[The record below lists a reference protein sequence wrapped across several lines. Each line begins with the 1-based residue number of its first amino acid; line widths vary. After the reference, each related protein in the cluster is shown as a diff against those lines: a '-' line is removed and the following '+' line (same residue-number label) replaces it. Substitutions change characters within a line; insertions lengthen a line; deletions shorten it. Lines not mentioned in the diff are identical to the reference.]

1 MIQPDLFDRD
11 EGAVLKIIA
20 KACYAFVCVN
30 YRVLTGDIISPKAGL
45 PLAKSICKDYEKELK
60 AAGAT
65 EVNLSPYVAAG
76 GWVGL
81 MYTYRFNNRLQSFS
95 VVPRPMEK

>member
-1 MIQPDLFDRD
+1 MIQADLFDRND
-11 EGAVLKIIA
+11 GGVTKIVA
-20 KACYAFVCVN
+20 KACYEFVCLN

-45 PLAKSICKDYEKELK
+45 PLAKTICKGYEKDLK

-65 EVNLSPYVAAG
+65 DVNLSPYVAAG

-81 MYTYRFNNRLQSFS
+81 MYSYRFNNRFQSFS

>member
-1 MIQPDLFDRD
+1 MIQADLFDRD
-11 EGAVLKIIA
+11 DGGVTKIVA
-20 KACYAFVCVN
+20 KACYEFVCLN

-45 PLAKSICKDYEKELK
+45 PLAKTICKGYEKDLK

-65 EVNLSPYVAAG
+65 DVNLSPYVAAG

-81 MYTYRFNNRLQSFS
+81 MYSYRFNNRFQSFS

>member
-1 MIQPDLFDRD
+1 MIQADLFDQD
-11 EGAVLKIIA
+11 DGAVTKIVA
-20 KACYAFVCVN
+20 KACYEFVCLN
-30 YRVLTGDIISPKAGL
+30 YRVLAGDIISPKAGL
-45 PLAKSICKDYEKELK
+45 PLAKSICKGYEKDLK

-65 EVNLSPYVAAG
+65 DVNLSPYVAAG

-81 MYTYRFNNRLQSFS
+81 MYSYRFNNRFQSFS

>member
-1 MIQPDLFDRD
+1 MIQADLFDQD
-11 EGAVLKIIA
+11 DGGVTKIVA
-20 KACYAFVCVN
+20 KACYEFVCLN

-45 PLAKSICKDYEKELK
+45 PLAKTICKRYEKDLK
-60 AAGAT
+60 VAGAT
-65 EVNLSPYVAAG
+65 DVNLSPYVAAG

-81 MYTYRFNNRLQSFS
+81 MYSYRFNNRFQSFS